1 MKTERAMD
9 LTFKLVPTGSG
20 FVLMLKNGL
29 HLAHEHLFTIKP
41 DPIAKQIFK
50 VRSIAKA
57 ESSRFSSL
65 GKSERAFELHS
76 HYVSTILTT
85 ELEMLFPYSCPAR
98 KALP

>member
-1 MKTERAMD
+1 MQWECSKEGRMKAERAMD
-9 LTFKLVPTGSG
+9 LTFKMVPTGSG

-41 DPIAKQIFK
+41 DPIAKQILK

-76 HYVSTILTT
+76 HCILPKLRT
-85 ELEMLFPYSCPAR
+85 
-98 KALP
+98 